1 MQNYYDQFDACR
13 EHDIPMC
20 ADACPFRIDIL
31 DLQERITKKRFNA
44 AYKSIRD
51 KVTFPAIVCRDLSCL
66 LRESLHTPDNR

>member
-1 MQNYYDQFDACR
+1 MQNFYDQFDACR

-44 AYKSIRD
+44 AYK
-51 KVTFPAIVCRDLSCL
+51 
-66 LRESLHTPDNR
+66 HTPDNR